1 MGVSMKYRSRL
12 AKTFF
17 SGLVAMCL
25 VASTPAFAADRYNPD
40 DTVTADGQILT
51 TVTDGEGAT
60 NDNDLVL
67 QPGGVGEG
75 GTRGKWLHCASAG
88 DPTCDY
94 NNSSL
99 DILQW
104 AILPNCSLS
113 SSPFCIK
120 SLEVAAP
127 GEQLQPAKFLGESKG
142 GVRFAADSATQM
154 IEAGRP
160 SLYEAAQAPNLGGT
174 PTYAVAVVA
183 TSHFNQKTKKYEVT
197 DLTAHIRAY
206 RNKSGGYKASYFD
219 KSQGA
224 EGLRQGGGEVNTC
237 AFVEDGNCGFI
248 VDFTPGTRFK
258 VDMTIPK
265 SVGGWFQGRLK
276 DPVVSVT
283 PGASGANAI
292 SVEAEPVVVPKMAV
306 VRNLADYTA
315 KEKTWFQNNGSWG
328 TNARGRATG
337 AGAGREEVFEFVEFY
352 RNMAKDTAAGTQSF
366 WSLGTVMGGA
376 GSPCLQDTSKVIG
389 IVTTN
394 SMGFEGKSPAFT
406 NGYLN
411 YKVTGLHFM
420 PDGTTPVQGTYDL
433 VMRSDAARCLYGFT
447 NAPISATVSVTGGDS
462 SSVATTVVNEKNGWL
477 KMAAYG
483 FTFSQ
488 KTLTVRMTQA
498 KAPAVKKTII
508 CVKGKI
514 SKKVTAVNATCP
526 AGYKK
531 K

>member
-1 MGVSMKYRSRL
+1 MKVSHKLIAGL
-12 AKTFF
+12 A
-17 SGLVAMCL
+17 SILL
-25 VASTPAFAADRYNPD
+25 VASATPALAADRYNPD
-40 DTVTADGQILT
+40 DTVTSDGQILT
-51 TVTDGEGAT
+51 TITDGEGAT
-60 NDNDLVL
+60 NDNDLVI
-67 QPGGVGEG
+67 QPGGVEEG
-75 GTRGKWLHCASAG
+75 GTRGKWLHCYSAG

-94 NNSSL
+94 NNPNL

-127 GEQLQPAKFLGESKG
+127 GEPLQVAKFLGEAKG
-142 GVRFAADSATQM
+142 GLRYAADSATQM

-160 SLYEAAQAPNLGGT
+160 SLYEATQAPNLGGT
-174 PTYAVAVVA
+174 SNYAVAVVA
-183 TSHFNQKTKKYEVT
+183 TSHFNHRTKKYEVT

-206 RNKSGGYKASYFD
+206 RNKGGDYKASFFD
-219 KSQGA
+219 KSAGA
-224 EGLRQGGGEVNTC
+224 ENGKQGGGEVNTC

-258 VDMTIPK
+258 IEMTIPK

-283 PGASGANAI
+283 PGNGSANAI

-306 VRNLADYTA
+306 VRNLADFTA
-315 KEKTWFQNNGSWG
+315 QENTWFQNNGSWG

-337 AGAGREEVFEFVEFY
+337 AGAGREDVFPFLEFY
-352 RNMAKDTAAGTQSF
+352 RKLAKDTASGTQSF
-366 WSLGTVMGGA
+366 WSLGTVMGGS
-376 GSPCLQDTSKVIG
+376 GSPCLQDTSKVLG

-394 SMGFEGKSPAFT
+394 AMGFDGKSPAFEK
-406 NGYLN
+406 GYLN

-433 VMRSDAARCLYGFT
+433 VMRSESARCLYGFT

-462 SSVATTVVNEKNGWL
+462 SSVATTVVSEKNGWL

-483 FTFSQ
+483 FTFSE
-488 KTLTVRMTQA
+488 KTLAVRMTQA
-498 KAPAVKKTII
+498 KASAAKKTTII
-508 CVKGKI
+508 CVSTKNKKLT
-514 SKKVTAVNATCP
+514 KKVTAISPKCP
-526 AGYKK
+526 AGFKK